1 VPPSAGGNGPA
12 TALDHD
18 RRVDGFDGLLRD
30 ALLVTAL
37 LTLPVLIV
45 ATIVGAAVAVLQAAT
60 QVQEQTLTM
69 LPKILAVGAVLVVFG
84 RFGMGL
90 CARLFHEIV
99 AQMPL
104 LARG

>member
-1 VPPSAGGNGPA
+1 M
-12 TALDHD
+12 
-18 RRVDGFDGLLRD
+18 DGFDGLLRD

-37 LTLPVLIV
+37 LALPVLIV
-45 ATIVGAAVAVLQAAT
+45 ATIVGASVAIVQAAT

-69 LPKILAVGAVLVVFG
+69 LPKILAVGAMIAIFG
-84 RFGMGL
+84 RFGLQL
-90 CARLFHEIV
+90 CAQLLHEAV

>member
-1 VPPSAGGNGPA
+1 
-12 TALDHD
+12 
-18 RRVDGFDGLLRD
+18 VDAFDGLLRD

-45 ATIVGAAVAVLQAAT
+45 ATVVGASVAIVQAAT

-69 LPKILAVGAVLVVFG
+69 LPKILAVGAVIVVFG
-84 RFGMGL
+84 RFGMQL
-90 CARLFHEIV
+90 CVQLFHEVV
-99 AQMPL
+99 ARMPL

>member
-1 VPPSAGGNGPA
+1 M
-12 TALDHD
+12 
-18 RRVDGFDGLLRD
+18 DGFDGLLRD

-45 ATIVGAAVAVLQAAT
+45 ATVVGASVAIVQAAT

-69 LPKILAVGAVLVVFG
+69 LPKILAVGAVIVLFG
-84 RFGMGL
+84 RFGMQL
-90 CARLFHEIV
+90 CAQLFHEVV
-99 AQMPL
+99 ARMPL